1 MKSKVKALLE
11 SQIDAYAERL
21 RNDIMLSPAE
31 FGSLAR
37 FYQTLSEEQRSE
49 RKDSVSEY
57 AKLSDEELRAIVLKE
72 TKSRS

>member
-1 MKSKVKALLE
+1 MKEKVRAVLE
-11 SQIDAYAERL
+11 MQIDKYAERL

-31 FGSLAR
+31 MGSLSR

-72 TKSRS
+72 TKARS